1 MLKQLKNKKGFT
13 LVELII
19 VIAILAII
27 MMIAV
32 ANYSGIKQVIQVSS
46 DKIAAGNVGKA
57 VRTWYTLYNMDNAF
71 QTKVN
76 DKADDEGATTAL
88 LPTAGNP
95 MIKLDQLLEID
106 KHIDPATSPKSLRDA
121 SGKEVAATA
130 QFFYVGTVGNGAS
143 EKVVVCIA
151 DDTPPT
157 LPASATKE
165 DVLYDGNENNLIDSG
180 TETDT
185 NHLAANYFNYSL
197 AYLES

>member
-71 QTKVN
+71 QTKVKGSTSS
-76 DKADDEGATTAL
+76 KA
-88 LPTAGNP
+88 
-95 MIKLDQLLEID
+95 
-106 KHIDPATSPKSLRDA
+106 
-121 SGKEVAATA
+121 EVGG
-130 QFFYVGTVGNGAS
+130 V
-143 EKVVVCIA
+143 EK
-151 DDTPPT
+151 
-157 LPASATKE
+157 
-165 DVLYDGNENNLIDSG
+165 NENYAELQQQVI
-180 TETDT
+180 
-185 NHLAANYFNYSL
+185 L
-197 AYLES
+197 